1 MNKSHPIRFAFGAIA
16 LAAAAQAG
24 AQITFYENEGFRGRT
39 YSTDRT
45 VDDLRSSRMSNRASS
60 VIVESGRWVVCDE
73 RRFEGRCALLR
84 RGSYDSLQRMGLNDR
99 ISSVRSVKGRSAQG
113 QGQYQNPE
121 PLAAPNYEYRQRPNE
136 ALHQANVTSAR
147 AVMGP
152 PEQRCWIERER
163 LGERRSDANVGS
175 AIVGAVIGGVL
186 GHQVGGGSGRDLA
199 TAGGAVAGAVIGA
212 NTGRSSGAPAERDV
226 RRCESTPN
234 QTPAYWDVTY
244 DYRGTAHRVQTTTD
258 PGRTIAVN
266 RNGEPRG

>member
-1 MNKSHPIRFAFGAIA
+1 MNRSHSVKFALGAIA

-39 YSTDRT
+39 YSTDRSI
-45 VDDLRSSRMSNRASS
+45 DDLRSSRMSDRASS

-99 ISSVRSVKGRSAQG
+99 ISSVRSVRGRG
-113 QGQYQNPE
+113 PEGQYQRPE

-136 ALHQANVTSAR
+136 TLYQATVTSAH
-147 AVMGP
+147 AVMGS

-163 LGERRSDANVGS
+163 LGERRSEPNVGG
-175 AIVGAVIGGVL
+175 AILGAVIGGVL
-186 GHQVGGGSGRDLA
+186 GHQVGGGTGRDLA
-199 TAGGAVAGAVIGA
+199 TAGGAVAGAAIGA
-212 NTGRSSGAPAERDV
+212 NTGRNSGAPVERDV
-226 RRCESTPN
+226 QRCESTPN

-244 DYRGTAHRVQTTTD
+244 DYRGTPHRVQMSTD